1 MPGHH
6 RNAPS
11 RSRIAGVAASL
22 AVVGTLAF
30 GGVAAAA
37 PGVPGPAG
45 SPQEPSPCQT
55 AAKACVRLST
65 HQAWLTDGAGTTLLG
80 PVVMNDGAS
89 ETPTPTGMFTVQWK
103 DRDHRSREF
112 NNAPMPYAVF
122 FDTNGRAFH
131 AGDPARQ
138 SAGCVRLDPV
148 IARQFFDALQPS
160 DRVEILP

>member
-1 MPGHH
+1 MPTHH

-11 RSRIAGVAASL
+11 HWRTTGVATSL
-22 AVVGTLAF
+22 AVAGALAL

-37 PGVPGPAG
+37 PGVPGTTG

-55 AAKACVRLST
+55 AVKACVQLST
-65 HQAWLTDGAGTTLLG
+65 HQAWLTDGAGTVLLG
-80 PVVMNDGAS
+80 PVAMNDGAS
-89 ETPTPTGMFTVQWK
+89 ATPTPTGMFTVQWK

-112 NNAPMPYAVF
+112 NNAPMPFAVF

-138 SAGCVRLDPV
+138 SAGCVRLDPA
-148 IARQFFDALQPS
+148 IAEQFFNALQPS
-160 DRVEILP
+160 DRVQILP